1 VTAANSLRPGDTI
14 ADFRVVRQL
23 GRGGMGVVYL
33 VDDQRLGRQAA
44 LKLIAPH
51 LASDPEFQRRF
62 EAEARHAAAIE
73 HTNAVPV
80 YSAGTADGY
89 LFLVMRYVDGVD
101 LRQAL
106 AERGSLPVEAAIG
119 ILTEVAAA
127 LDAAHAAG
135 LVHRDVKPANVL
147 LTGRPGEGT
156 AYLTDFGLT
165 RGFGGS
171 PELTATGQWIGT
183 LDYVAPEQMANGRID
198 ARTDLY
204 ALGCVLYEMIAG
216 TVPFPG
222 DEMRKLW
229 SKANEETPPLGASP
243 HPLDPVIAR
252 ATDRDPERRFRS
264 AGDLARAAS
273 AAAGLSAEGTT
284 ERSVATGVA
293 ATGLPERPPP
303 ARRAAIPEPAPR
315 AQPTL
320 RLQQPPPPPPARAR
334 HSGRG
339 RAALLIA
346 AAVAVAG
353 GMIAAAAVVSGKQ
366 GADSRT
372 VIRRTV
378 PTTTVSTS
386 AAPEEATTAAAETAS
401 ASEPTSFVGERYS
414 VTLPAGWHQYER
426 EETASDGSYV
436 ENVWSS
442 PDGSEE
448 ILIDDSPGAPA
459 PPALSASKIGGG
471 VEEAG
476 EQVHAIRDG
485 IFRGGIEGSE
495 LDFRA
500 DSDPP
505 ERADFFFNFGENGF
519 AVLASAYD
527 QATAQSLVAPIVSS
541 LQLRGGE

>member
-1 VTAANSLRPGDTI
+1 LRPGDTI
-14 ADFRVVRQL
+14 ADFQVLRQL
-23 GRGGMGVVYL
+23 GGGGMGVVYL
-33 VDDQRLGRQAA
+33 VYDVRLGRQAA
-44 LKLIAPH
+44 LKVIAPH

-73 HTNAVPV
+73 HVNAVPV
-80 YSAGTADGY
+80 YSAGTADGH
-89 LFLVMRYVDGVD
+89 LFLVMRYIDGVD

-106 AERGSLPVEAAIG
+106 AEQGPLQVETAGG

-165 RGFGGS
+165 RGFGVS

-183 LDYVAPEQMANGRID
+183 LDYVAPEQMANGRVD

-204 ALGCVLYEMIAG
+204 ALGCVLYEMVAG

-229 SKANEETPPLGASP
+229 SKANEETPPLGDSP

-264 AGDLARAAS
+264 AGDLARAAG
-273 AAAGLSAEGTT
+273 AAAGLSAERTT

-303 ARRAAIPEPAPR
+303 PQARR
-315 AQPTL
+315 
-320 RLQQPPPPPPARAR
+320 
-334 HSGRG
+334 SGRG

-346 AAVAVAG
+346 AAIAVAG
-353 GMIAAAAVVSGKQ
+353 GMIAAAALFAGKQ
-366 GADSRT
+366 GGDSST

-378 PTTTVSTS
+378 PAPTASTS
-386 AAPEEATTAAAETAS
+386 TAPQEATTAAEAS
-401 ASEPTSFVGERYS
+401 SPSEPTSFVGDRYTA
-414 VTLPAGWHQYER
+414 TLPPGWQQYER

-442 PDGSEE
+442 PDHSEE
-448 ILIDDSPGAPA
+448 ILIDDSPGEPA
-459 PPALSASKIGGG
+459 PPIVSVDKIGGG
-471 VEEAG
+471 VEAAG
-476 EQVHAIRDG
+476 EQVHAIRDNV
-485 IFRGGIEGSE
+485 FRGGIEGSE

-505 ERADFFFNFGENGF
+505 ERADFFFDLGDNGY

-527 QATAQSLVAPIVSS
+527 QATAQRLLGPVISS
-541 LQLRGGE
+541 LQLRNGE